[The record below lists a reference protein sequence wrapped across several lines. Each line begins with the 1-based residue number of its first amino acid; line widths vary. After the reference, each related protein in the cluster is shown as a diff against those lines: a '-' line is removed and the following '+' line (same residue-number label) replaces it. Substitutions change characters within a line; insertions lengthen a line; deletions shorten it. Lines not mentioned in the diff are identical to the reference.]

1 MCFFKNLGKS
11 LGEPDENGVF
21 RDKNGN
27 VEHLFDEPM
36 FDEDADWVD
45 ELNILDMLDDD

>member
-21 RDKNGN
+21 RDENGN